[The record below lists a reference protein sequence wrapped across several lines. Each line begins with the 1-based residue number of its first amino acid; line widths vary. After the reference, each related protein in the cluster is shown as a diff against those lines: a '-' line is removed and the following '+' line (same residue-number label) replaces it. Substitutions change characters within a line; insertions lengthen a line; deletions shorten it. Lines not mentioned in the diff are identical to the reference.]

1 VICRKMF
8 FRRGVRTIITTL
20 SIVLLVRGAV
30 LLGQKSQVQP
40 VKVDGR
46 YESESGNITMAL
58 SGDTLVDRPF
68 AQFREERFLKLRDL
82 FLNADVGF
90 TNGETLFHNY
100 ENTPTSLTGVWERA
114 SPGVIKD
121 LQWMGINLLSSAN
134 NHAYDFG
141 EDGILTNIR
150 YLDAA
155 GMAHAGTGSDYA
167 DAVAPAYLETAKGR
181 VALVAATTSGSVG
194 SRAGEQNRYM
204 KGRPGVNFIRWLN
217 EWTVDQEAFDAMKRI
232 AQQYKWE
239 QGDDPVRAYAID
251 KSKAAITI
259 NFSDRNLGMPPTD
272 KAKQFLDDPPA
283 RFVLGSTPEQHTYL
297 HLADLQRN
305 VKSVSDAHRMGDW
318 VIYSVHNH
326 EFDRTNDEP
335 SDHVV
340 ALAHAVIDAGAD
352 VFVGHGPN
360 ITRGIEIYKGRP
372 IFYSLGNLF
381 REETVS
387 LAPEEAMPFYGLGFE
402 NSVGDYSDAREATDD
417 PAARRR
423 GMLAVVAVTKFEDK
437 KLRRIELY
445 PVDMGFG
452 LPRSQYGRPVLALGA
467 VAREILERIQRLS
480 APFHTDV
487 QIKGDVGVIELQQ

>member
-1 VICRKMF
+1 MALYRFVVRKGI
-8 FRRGVRTIITTL
+8 RLLSLGTL
-20 SIVLLVRGAV
+20 AMSAV
-30 LLGQKSQVQP
+30 LLGQMSQAQSI
-40 VKVDGR
+40 KVDGR

-114 SPGVIKD
+114 NPSVIKD

-150 YLDAA
+150 YLNAA
-155 GMAHAGTGSDYA
+155 GIVHAGTGANYA
-167 DAVAPAYLETAKGR
+167 DAVAPAYLETTKGR
-181 VALVAATTSGSVG
+181 VALVAATTSGNVA

-217 EWTVDQEAFDAMKRI
+217 EWTVDPEAFDAMKRV

-239 QGDDPVRAYAID
+239 QGDDPVRAYAVD
-251 KSKAAITI
+251 KSKSAITI
-259 NFSDRNLGMPPTD
+259 NFSDRNLGMPPSD

-283 RFVLGSTPEQHTYL
+283 RFVLGATPEQHTYL
-297 HLADLQRN
+297 HLEDLRRN

-326 EFDRTNDEP
+326 EFNRTNDEP

-360 ITRGIEIYKGRP
+360 ITRGIEIYKGRV

-387 LAPEEAMPFYGLGFE
+387 LAPEEAMPFYGLGYE

-417 PAARRR
+417 SEARRR
-423 GMLAVVAVTKFEDK
+423 GMLAIIAVTKFEDK

-445 PVDMGFG
+445 PIDMGFG
-452 LPRSQYGRPVLALGA
+452 LPRSQYGRPVLAQGV
-467 VAREILERIQRLS
+467 VAQEILERIQRLS
-480 APFHTDV
+480 APFHTNV
-487 QIKGDVGVIELQQ
+487 QINGDVGIIQLQ